1 MKSSDERRGIL
12 SAGNWIIDH
21 VKIIDRFPAQET
33 LVNILSQSQG
43 TGGAPYNALVD
54 LAKLGADFPLEG
66 IGLVGADENGG
77 VILKDCETFGIDA
90 SQIHWTKE
98 APTSYT
104 DVMTVQS
111 TGRRTF
117 FHARGAN
124 ALLAEEHFDLTVS
137 NARIFQLGY
146 LLLLDALD
154 IVAQDGTTG
163 AARLLKEAGELG
175 FKTSVDVVSE
185 DSDRFVAVVTPVLPY
200 VDYLIIN
207 EFEASKIT
215 GVEVGSGWQVDFD
228 ALSEAAS
235 KIFEMG
241 VKEWVIIHA
250 PAGALARNINGE
262 ESLLGSV
269 DLPDG
274 YIVGTAG
281 AGDAFAA
288 GALLGLHDGFSI
300 DESLRMAACAAASSL
315 SDSTCTGG
323 IRPMEECFE
332 IAERYGYGELEKF

>member
-1 MKSSDERRGIL
+1 MSSNVERCGIL

-21 VKIIDRFPAQET
+21 VKLVDFYPAQDT
-33 LVNILSQSQG
+33 LANILNQSQG
-43 TGGAPYNALVD
+43 TGGAPYNVLID
-54 LAKLGADFPLEG
+54 LAKLGAAFPLAG
-66 IGLVGADENGG
+66 IGLVGDDENGRM
-77 VILKDCETFGIDA
+77 IMDDCTFFGIDI
-90 SQIHWTKE
+90 SQIHMTKK

-124 ALLAEEHFDLTVS
+124 ALLAEKHFNLEAS
-137 NARIFQLGY
+137 HARIFNLGY

-154 IVAQDGTTG
+154 VIAEDGSTG
-163 AARLLKEAGELG
+163 AARLLKKAGELG

-185 DSDRFVAVVTPVLPY
+185 DSDRFMAVVTPVLPY
-200 VDYLIIN
+200 IDYLIIN

-215 GVEVGSGWQVDFD
+215 GLEVKKDGRVDFA
-228 ALSEAAS
+228 ALSKAVAR
-235 KIFEMG
+235 IFEMG
-241 VKEWVIIHA
+241 VKEWVIVHC
-250 PAGALARNINGE
+250 PAGALARNAAGE
-262 ESLLGSV
+262 ETVLGSV
-269 DLPDG
+269 DVPPD

-288 GALLGLHDGFSI
+288 GALMGLHDGKPI
-300 DESLRMAACAAASSL
+300 AECLRIASCAAASNL

-323 IRPMEECFE
+323 IRSLEECYK
-332 IAERYGYGELEKF
+332 IADKYGYQAI